1 MSFFEEKIK
10 NLVNALLVDL
20 HCTPCKNYQEE
31 KQLKLIF
38 SLSQISYIQHEI
50 MRKHNIETN
59 A

>member
-1 MSFFEEKIK
+1 MSFSEVKIR
-10 NLVNALLVDL
+10 NLVNALLANL
-20 HCTPCKNYQEE
+20 HCTPCRNYQEE

-50 MRKHNIETN
+50 MCKHNIETN